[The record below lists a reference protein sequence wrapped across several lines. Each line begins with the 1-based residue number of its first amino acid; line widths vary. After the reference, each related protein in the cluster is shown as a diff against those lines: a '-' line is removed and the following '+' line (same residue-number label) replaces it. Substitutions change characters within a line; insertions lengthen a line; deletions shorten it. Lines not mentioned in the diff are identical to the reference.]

1 MNSKQALRQILTSK
15 IPQRSGPNSDLLT
28 HHEMELHQFI
38 TEVANIA
45 KEALGPVEVDLLR
58 QEKS

>member
-1 MNSKQALRQILTSK
+1 MNAKQALRHILTLK
-15 IPQRSGPNSDLLT
+15 IPQRADDLLT

-38 TEVANIA
+38 TEVANVA

-58 QEKS
+58 SSVAKER